1 MSRRFVIDA
10 SIGLA
15 WVHPDQ
21 STPETDALLDEIGQ
35 GVRAIIPTLWP
46 VEVTNALLVLERR
59 KKLKK
64 DERLEALA
72 MLRTLNPDVDEEGH
86 RFAFTRVTELAEEH
100 GLSVYDATYLEL
112 ALRER
117 VPLATKDASL
127 RQAATKA
134 GVLVR

>member
-1 MSRRFVIDA
+1 MSKRIVIDA

-21 STPETDALLDEIGQ
+21 STPATDALLDELGQ
-35 GVRAIIPTLWP
+35 GVRPMVPTLWS
-46 VEVTNALLVLERR
+46 VEVSNALLVLERR

-64 DERLEALA
+64 DERLEAVA
-72 MLRTLNPDVDEEGH
+72 MLRALNADVDEVGH
-86 RFAFTRVTELAEEH
+86 QFAFTRVTELAEKH